1 MHHDWPGNI
10 RELKNA
16 VEREIIIGEKYDILS
31 NKNLNDDFDQKNVI
45 SMPLKNAREAFEK
58 NYLLSQIKRFD
69 GNISKTAAFIGM
81 ERSALH
87 RKLKQLKITDLE

>member
-1 MHHDWPGNI
+1 MCASYRPINRDDLPVSASFIWGK
-10 RELKNA
+10 LFD
-16 VEREIIIGEKYDILS
+16 DIY
-31 NKNLNDDFDQKNVI
+31 NNDLNSAFDQKNVI

-69 GNISKTAAFIGM
+69 GNISKTADFIGM

-87 RKLKQLKITDLE
+87 RKLKSLGINGIN